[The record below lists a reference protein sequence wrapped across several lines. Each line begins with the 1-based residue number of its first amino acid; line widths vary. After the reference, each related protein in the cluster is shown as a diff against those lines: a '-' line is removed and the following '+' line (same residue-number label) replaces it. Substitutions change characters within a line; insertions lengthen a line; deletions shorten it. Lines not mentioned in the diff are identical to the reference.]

1 VTNPEDE
8 RPFGKAMLPAGT
20 EAFCLCPESFRGWP
34 HGLKIYVSN
43 IGDISVIRGS
53 PNSAPSIAPLPRRK
67 IRALERF

>member
-1 VTNPEDE
+1 VTDPEHA
-8 RPFGKAMLPAGT
+8 RPFGDAMLPAGT

-43 IGDISVIRGS
+43 IGGISVIRGS